1 MDFRKKFSDLERDMK
16 DAARKVQDAAIKA
29 KDSKTARQ
37 LTGRIAPEDLPE
49 LNEIRAYDFYDVM
62 KAPSDS
68 TRYTSAAAYKN
79 DAGTWDVRQL
89 HGSDRGAMMS
99 NPNDVIA
106 KSQSI
111 EQAVAHLEKFEADAE
126 EKILQRSGNLTINL
140 PHWSKVKAALEE
152 QKPTPPA
159 PKKPDAPAA

>member
-1 MDFRKKFSDLERDMK
+1 MDFKKKFSDLKRDMK

-37 LTGRIAPEDLPE
+37 LTGRIAAEDLAE

-68 TRYTSAAAYKN
+68 TRYTSAVAHKN
-79 DAGTWDVRQL
+79 EAGTWDVRVL
-89 HGSDRGAMMS
+89 HGSDRGAMFS
-99 NPNDVIA
+99 NTNDVLG
-106 KSQSI
+106 KGQSI

-126 EKILQRSGNLTINL
+126 KQLLEQSTNLTINL

-152 QKPTPPA
+152 QKPAA